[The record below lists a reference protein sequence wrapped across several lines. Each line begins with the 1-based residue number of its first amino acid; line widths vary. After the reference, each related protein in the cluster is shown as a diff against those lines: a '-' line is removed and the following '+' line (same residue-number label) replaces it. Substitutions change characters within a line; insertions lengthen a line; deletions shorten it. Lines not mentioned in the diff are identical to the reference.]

1 MPFGV
6 RVSVLSWAM
15 TPILVAAVRV
25 AAGIVCIAIA
35 ARFSVAIPGTP
46 VPQSL
51 QTLAVLVVGAWLGL
65 RLGALST
72 FLYAI
77 LGGAGLPIF
86 ADGASGMEH
95 LRGPTAGYI
104 AGFIIAA
111 AWMGW
116 VVEWWKRRQGAEL
129 PVASTFGVVSGA
141 GVVGH
146 AIILGVGWYGLGR
159 IIGWSEAFTGGVA
172 PFVVGGVVKSL
183 AAAVIIVVIV
193 AVSLAR
199 RAAADGSTPPA

>member
-1 MPFGV
+1 MKDALGV
-6 RVSVLSWAM
+6 VAGIAVIAISAQVSV
-15 TPILVAAVRV
+15 PV
-25 AAGIVCIAIA
+25 
-35 ARFSVAIPGTP
+35 PGTP

-51 QTLAVLVVGAWLGL
+51 QTLAVVVVGGVLGL

-86 ADGASGMEH
+86 ADGGAGMVH

-111 AWMGW
+111 TWMGW
-116 VVEWWKRRQGAEL
+116 VVESWKRRYNREA
-129 PVASTFGVVSGA
+129 PVAQTLGVLTGA
-141 GVVGH
+141 AVIAH

-159 IIGWSEAFTGGVA
+159 IIGWGEAWTQGVT
-172 PFVVGGVVKSL
+172 PFIVGGVVK
-183 AAAVIIVVIV
+183 AVVAAVILLVIY
-193 AVSLAR
+193 AVSLS
-199 RAAADGSTPPA
+199 RAAARESEA